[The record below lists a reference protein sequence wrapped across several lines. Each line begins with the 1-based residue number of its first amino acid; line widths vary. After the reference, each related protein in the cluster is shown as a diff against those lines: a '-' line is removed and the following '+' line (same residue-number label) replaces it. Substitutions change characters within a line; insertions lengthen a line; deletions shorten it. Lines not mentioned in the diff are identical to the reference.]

1 MELTQVDINK
11 DKALQ
16 RKAAKLYKEA
26 FPKEERIPWWLLR
39 WNARRKGIGLT
50 AFLDGDTFCGFTSS
64 VTVED
69 LHFLLFFAVETAL
82 RGQGYGSR
90 ILSDI
95 QKNHGK
101 VTLNVEP
108 LIDTAPNLKERQRR
122 FAFYRKNGFLDT
134 GYHVWEIGGKFR
146 VLSTQRELDV
156 PQYQKVFQKLTLG
169 LWKVKL
175 QPADTQN

>member
-1 MELTQVDINK
+1 M
-11 DKALQ
+11 
-16 RKAAKLYKEA
+16 
-26 FPKEERIPWWLLR
+26 
-39 WNARRKGIGLT
+39 
-50 AFLDGDTFCGFTSS
+50 
-64 VTVED
+64 
-69 LHFLLFFAVETAL
+69 LFFAVETAL

-122 FAFYRKNGFLDT
+122 FAFYQKNGFLDT